1 MRLSVKILSRA
12 GQFLVLLA
20 LFCLTGHVQAQTT
33 DEHFLLIYSNDV
45 RAELEPCG

>member
-1 MRLSVKILSRA
+1 MKIPAKILSRA

-20 LFCLTGHVQAQTT
+20 LFCLTGQVHAQTT
-33 DEHFLLIYSNDV
+33 DEHFLLMYSNDV